1 MELEYGLGLFRKFSK
16 IKGSGQGT
24 DHQGRTE
31 QRIEKLE
38 SGLVDFG
45 IIESAEI
52 QFEIYYGL
60 ISRLFLSPDE
70 SPFVAKSLRTLYQ
83 KMNEDDRKVAL
94 EGIKHIIKTNRAPN
108 RKGQATEK
116 TLSTKETTGL
126 KELVRIMQE
135 NQSDEF
141 IFDFLGWFFTRTF

>member
-1 MELEYGLGLFRKFSK
+1 M
-16 IKGSGQGT
+16 
-24 DHQGRTE
+24 
-31 QRIEKLE
+31 
-38 SGLVDFG
+38 DFG
-45 IIESAEI
+45 IIDSAET

-83 KMNEDDRKVAL
+83 KMNENDRKLAL
-94 EGIKHIIKTNRAPN
+94 EGIKHIIKTNKAPN

-141 IFDFLGWFFTRTF
+141 IFDFLGWFFLFDHLVIFK

>member
-1 MELEYGLGLFRKFSK
+1 M
-16 IKGSGQGT
+16 
-24 DHQGRTE
+24 
-31 QRIEKLE
+31 
-38 SGLVDFG
+38 DFG
-45 IIESAEI
+45 IIESTEI

-83 KMNEDDRKVAL
+83 KMNEDDRKLAL
-94 EGIKHIIKTNRAPN
+94 EGIKHIIKTNKAPN

-141 IFDFLGWFFTRTF
+141 IFDFLGRFFGHFSFTSPNTDFFTARISLWHKLSAAEIIYGRR

>member
-1 MELEYGLGLFRKFSK
+1 M
-16 IKGSGQGT
+16 
-24 DHQGRTE
+24 
-31 QRIEKLE
+31 
-38 SGLVDFG
+38 DFG
-45 IIESAEI
+45 IIESTET

-83 KMNEDDRKVAL
+83 KMNENDRKLAL
-94 EGIKHIIKTNRAPN
+94 EGIKHIIKTNKAPN

-141 IFDFLGWFFTRTF
+141 IFDFLGWFLFDHLVISK

>member
-1 MELEYGLGLFRKFSK
+1 MFDVPSTLALCDRSLFETLK
-16 IKGSGQGT
+16 
-24 DHQGRTE
+24 
-31 QRIEKLE
+31 

-45 IIESAEI
+45 IIESTET

-83 KMNEDDRKVAL
+83 KMNENDRKLAL
-94 EGIKHIIKTNRAPN
+94 EGIKHIIKTNKAPN

-141 IFDFLGWFFTRTF
+141 IFDFLGWFFI